1 MSGNVN
7 QRVDQVLADIRKTIV
22 NDRSQTH
29 GDPGLFANV
38 FAGMM
43 RPYIDG
49 LMKTGRGFQD
59 ADAFNILAIMKL
71 ARQSVGVGSFYD
83 HAIDT
88 AGYAV
93 LKAAFTR
100 PDNMLQQGQPEAQG
114 RARNAATPP
123 QAATFA
129 KNDNPPA
136 MCLARA
142 EARGANCSY
151 PQCSCPRQTGQ
162 AGQPPSC

>member
-59 ADAFNILAIMKL
+59 ADAFNILAL
-71 ARQSVGVGSFYD
+71 
-83 HAIDT
+83 
-88 AGYAV
+88 
-93 LKAAFTR
+93 
-100 PDNMLQQGQPEAQG
+100 
-114 RARNAATPP
+114 
-123 QAATFA
+123 
-129 KNDNPPA
+129 
-136 MCLARA
+136 
-142 EARGANCSY
+142 
-151 PQCSCPRQTGQ
+151 
-162 AGQPPSC
+162 